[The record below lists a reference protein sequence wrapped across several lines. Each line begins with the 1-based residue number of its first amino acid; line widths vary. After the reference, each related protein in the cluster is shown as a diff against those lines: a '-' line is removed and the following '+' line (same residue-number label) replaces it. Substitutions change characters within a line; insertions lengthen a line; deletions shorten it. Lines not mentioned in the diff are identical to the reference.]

1 MSKKKAVAADKSYL
15 GLDYGTSNIGV
26 ALGKNGFVAPL
37 KIVSGKSQNTA
48 ISELIRVALE
58 NKVEAFVMGLPLTVE
73 GKETAQS
80 LKNRKF
86 AKLLKIYSK
95 KPVIFT
101 NEAGSTQEALENMA
115 IQKSSGRRKAYSDDV
130 AAAIILSRFFH
141 EFSKEA

>member
-1 MSKKKAVAADKSYL
+1 MSKKKTVSADKSYL
-15 GLDYGTSNIGV
+15 GLDYGSSNIGV
-26 ALGKNGFVAPL
+26 ALGKNGFAAPL

-58 NKVEAFVMGLPLTVE
+58 NKVEAFVMGLPLTAE

-80 LKNRKF
+80 LKIRKF

-101 NEAGSTQEALENMA
+101 NEAGTTQEALETMT
-115 IQKSSGRRKAYSDDV
+115 IQKSTRRTKAFSDDV
-130 AAAIILSRFFH
+130 AAAIILRRFFH
-141 EFSKEA
+141 ELPKEA